1 MPDTV
6 YAAGIAALLISMVAL
21 VIAIWRSSKMP
32 AIENREAALVK
43 RVEELEVAV
52 GLLQEMLLEK
62 QKRIKELERAVEQ
75 LQHQAPAQAKDP
87 GGLVVVVGPDRM
99 LEQDVARLRGI
110 RSFHLSVLR
119 DATMTD
125 LSDLLNE
132 RRARGVPVRY
142 LHLAVH
148 AGHTGVQFA
157 DGIATGAWLSQNLKG
172 VEVLVLAGCQG
183 NRVANLLSVVPA
195 VVSMRDELDNVQA
208 GQFALAFWSSIADG
222 RPVRDAYY
230 YALEHSTDAV
240 SEMAEFHNFA
250 ARS

>member
-1 MPDTV
+1 MDNAV
-6 YAAGIAALLISMVAL
+6 YAAGAAALLISMAAL
-21 VIAIWRSSKMP
+21 VIAVWRSSQMP
-32 AIENREAALVK
+32 VIESREEALAK
-43 RVEELEVAV
+43 RIEELETAV
-52 GLLQEMLLEK
+52 RLLQEMLLEK
-62 QKRIKELERAVEQ
+62 QGRIKELEKAVDQ
-75 LQHQAPAQAKDP
+75 LQHSSPAQAKDP
-87 GGLVVVVGPDRM
+87 DGLVVVVGPDRM

-119 DATMTD
+119 NATMPD
-125 LSDLLNE
+125 LADLLSE

-148 AGHTGVQFA
+148 ASHAGVQFA
-157 DGIATGAWLSQNLKG
+157 DGLATGAWLSQNLKG

-195 VVSMRDELDNVQA
+195 VISMRDELDNVQA
-208 GQFALAFWSSIADG
+208 GQFALAFWSTVAEG

-250 ARS
+250 SRS